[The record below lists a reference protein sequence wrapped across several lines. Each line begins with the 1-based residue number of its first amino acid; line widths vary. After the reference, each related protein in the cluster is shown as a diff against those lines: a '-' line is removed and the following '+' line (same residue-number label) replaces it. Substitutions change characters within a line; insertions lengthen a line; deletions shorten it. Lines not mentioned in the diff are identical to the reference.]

1 MGLRSAAYMCMRT
14 TSSIACICKDILN
27 YLDDLAGCEN
37 LEKSWAAF
45 NNLGHIHDRYGFE
58 ESVEKASPPN
68 TKIIFVGIVFDTK
81 NLTISIDEQRLAEIS
96 QLVLDCLTN
105 QVCNKNELQSLLG
118 KLNFVSQC
126 IRTGRIFVNRLLNWV
141 REIPEKG
148 QISIPDAFK
157 LDLCW
162 WRTFLPS
169 YNGVSLMLSEEWSS
183 AEQVDMSCL
192 PLIMKA

>member
-14 TSSIACICKDILN
+14 TSSIACICKDIGIDILN

-37 LEKSWAAF
+37 LEKSWVAF
-45 NNLGHIHDRYGFE
+45 NNLGHIHDRYAFE

-68 TKIIFVGIVFDTK
+68 TKNIFVGIVFDTK

-96 QLVLDCLTN
+96 QLVLDWLTN

-141 REIPEKG
+141 REIPEKR
-148 QISIPDAFK
+148 SDFNTR
-157 LDLCW
+157 C
-162 WRTFLPS
+162 F
-169 YNGVSLMLSEEWSS
+169 
-183 AEQVDMSCL
+183 
-192 PLIMKA
+192 